1 MGGLEIRE
9 RTVRAGIRRKLTWS
23 GGIGLIALIWLGLLP
38 FKTAQAE
45 EPTPEPYAR
54 RTTLSYEYT
63 AYRWWVVEWRTNWIA
78 CELVIEH
85 AGLPYPDEIRTWCE
99 PHVYN
104 LWRNTQPCVL
114 TTPEQPLT
122 ACPGYYL
129 HLAEQWQAS
138 REIEVEL
145 PLPSVWLSLEGCT
158 ADLPPGQC
166 DRLPLLRLEAAE
178 PLPNEMI
185 IAINGTLGN
194 EPFACRGS
202 TCTVPLRPT
211 GLQGETL
218 EFWADS
224 SYGDSSP
231 HYTALVRVLPRGD
244 FMAPEGRT
252 DQTPLYYVDIL
263 SSQWRGSMQ
272 ASCAETWQSFPDPGG
287 PPPWLSTPNDPQ
299 GLYSSLTLYYL
310 AGILITRGEVDA
322 SDCPAG
328 GLQAPLV
335 ANTCGMQR
343 AYDLVLEWQNRFDE
357 EIWRVAQE
365 SGVPAQLLK
374 NIFTRESQFWPGIY
388 RTYREAGLGQLTEN
402 GADTLL
408 LWNPT
413 FFAQFCPLVLHQS
426 RCDLGFG
433 NLKAEEQA
441 MLRGAL
447 VRQVNA
453 SCSECPAGIDL
464 TQTRYSIH
472 VFAEGLK
479 ANCEQVGRLISNLT
493 GRMAGEVSSYTDL
506 WRFTLVNYNA
516 GPGCLLRALRGAY
529 SAGEP
534 LDWEHVATHLEP
546 ACRGAIDYVR
556 DISERLGG
564 VQPTPTSWVY
574 PGQTPPSPPLV
585 IAPTATPA
593 SATARTPTPPPVP
606 GYYPPATPAPTQ
618 PGGYPEPGFTATPG
632 AGYPGP

>member
-1 MGGLEIRE
+1 M
-9 RTVRAGIRRKLTWS
+9 ARKIAAL
-23 GGIGLIALIWLGLLP
+23 GGILALVLIGLSSSSIPIAR
-38 FKTAQAE
+38 AE
-45 EPTPEPYAR
+45 ESTPTEEPYAR
-54 RTTLSYEYT
+54 RTTLTFEYT
-63 AYRWWVVEWRTNWIA
+63 AYQWWVVEWRTNWIA

-85 AGLPYPDEIRTWCE
+85 EGLPYADEIRTWCE

-114 TTPEQPLT
+114 STPDQPLT
-122 ACPGYYL
+122 SCPGYYL

-145 PLPSVWLSLEGCT
+145 PLPTVWLNLEGCSPE
-158 ADLPPGQC
+158 LPPGQC
-166 DRLPLLRLEAAE
+166 DRLPLLRLEAEE
-178 PLPNEMI
+178 PLPNEII
-185 IAINGTLGN
+185 IAVNGSLGG
-194 EPFACRGS
+194 EPFTCRGA
-202 TCTVPLRPT
+202 TCSIPLRPT
-211 GLQGETL
+211 GLNGETL

-244 FMAPEGRT
+244 FMAPEGNT
-252 DQTPLYYVDIL
+252 DQQPYYYVDIL
-263 SSQWRGSMQ
+263 SSQWRGSAP
-272 ASCAETWQSFPDPGG
+272 ASCAETWQAFPEPGG
-287 PPPWLSTPNDPQ
+287 PPPWLSTPDDPQ
-299 GLYSSLTLYYL
+299 ALYSSLTLYYL
-310 AGILITRGEVDA
+310 AGILISRGEIDA
-322 SDCPAG
+322 TDCPSG
-328 GLQAPLV
+328 GLQAPLI
-335 ANTCGMQR
+335 ANACGVQR

-374 NIFTRESQFWPGIY
+374 NIFSRESQFWPGIY
-388 RTYREAGLGQLTEN
+388 QSYREAGLGQLTEN

-408 LWNPT
+408 LWNPG

-453 SCSECPAGIDL
+453 SCPECPAGIDL
-464 TQTRYSIH
+464 TQAQFSVR

-493 GRMAGEVSSYTDL
+493 GRRAGEISSYTDL

-529 SAGEP
+529 AAGEP
-534 LDWEHVATHLEP
+534 LDWEHVAAHLEP
-546 ACRGAIDYVR
+546 VCQSAIDYVR
-556 DISERLGG
+556 DISERLSGI
-564 VQPTPTSWVY
+564 QPTPTSWVY

-585 IAPTATPA
+585 IPP
-593 SATARTPTPPPVP
+593 TPTPRPTSATPVPGGPTPTPGP
-606 GYYPPATPAPTQ
+606 GYYPPGTLFPTQ
-618 PGGYPEPGFTATPG
+618 PGGYPEPGATATPG
-632 AGYPGP
+632 GNYPGP